1 MTIAIYNMQFEHTK
15 VQSIMWKKLNNTMF
29 KHKFPKPNFNGFM
42 MDNMQTN
49 WNVRIVYDSGDA
61 TVKMVNK

>member
-1 MTIAIYNMQFEHTK
+1 
-15 VQSIMWKKLNNTMF
+15 MWKKLNNTMF